1 MYSIRTKRI
10 YKAPEVDDGIRI
22 LVDRLWPRGIK
33 LLREDGRI
41 YLSKRSS

>member
-1 MYSIRTKRI
+1 MGSIKTKRI
-10 YKAPEVDDGIRI
+10 YKAPEENDGIRI